1 MNTTLRM
8 RKDLSAPQPSP
19 VWPAGAGLAPVAQT
33 RPDALHAILADAYVN
48 GFGTVPTSCAEWW
61 TSLTS
66 DSEFDPALVFVATDA
81 SGAPIGLAQCWT
93 SGFVKDLAVVPQWRG
108 KGIGDALLAEVFA
121 VFRDRGLSYVD
132 LKVGAANAPAIALYR
147 RAGMVEAPL

>member
-1 MNTTLRM
+1 MNTIIRM
-8 RKDLSAPQPSP
+8 RKDLSAPQTPS
-19 VWPAGAGLAPVAQT
+19 VWPAGAGLVPVGET
-33 RPDALHAILADAYVN
+33 RPDALHAILANAYVN
-48 GFGTVPTSCAEWW
+48 GFGTVPPSFAEWW

-66 DSEFDPALVFVATDA
+66 DSEFDPALVFVAIDA

-108 KGIGDALLAEVFA
+108 RGIGDALLAEVFA
-121 VFRDRGLSYVD
+121 SFRDRGLPHVD
-132 LKVGAANAPAIALYR
+132 LKVGAANAPAIGLYR